1 MLELRDVHAYYGLA
15 KVLSGISLTVP
26 EKSMVGLIGP
36 NGAGKTTTILSICG
50 LHQVSQGK
58 VLLNSKEIMR
68 MSPQDIKKLGIA
80 TAPEGRR
87 LFTKMSVFDNLLM
100 GAYLI
105 TDKKQLNDSMSLV
118 FSLFPVLKERR
129 DQLAGTLSGGEQQM
143 LTIGRALMATP
154 MFLLVDEL
162 SLGLAPII
170 VKEIY
175 RVIKSINEQKGVSIL
190 LVEQQAT
197 IAFKF
202 TTYIYVIELG
212 RIALEGN
219 PQELVK
225 NEYVI
230 NTYLGE

>member
-1 MLELRDVHAYYGLA
+1 MLELRDIHAYYGLA

-50 LHQVSQGK
+50 LHQVAEGK
-58 VLLNSKEIMR
+58 VLLNSKEIMG

-87 LFTKMSVFDNLLM
+87 LFTKMTVFDNLLM

-105 TDKKQLNDSMSLV
+105 TDKKELSDATSLV
-118 FSLFPVLKERR
+118 FSLFPVLKERKN
-129 DQLAGTLSGGEQQM
+129 QLAGTLSGGEQQM
-143 LTIGRALMATP
+143 LTIGRALMADP

-170 VKEIY
+170 IKEIY

-197 IAFKF
+197 IAFKY
-202 TTYIYVIELG
+202 TTYIYVMELG
-212 RIALEGN
+212 RIAMEGN
-219 PQELVK
+219 PKELVK
-225 NEYVI
+225 NEYIV

>member
-1 MLELRDVHAYYGLA
+1 MTE
-15 KVLSGISLTVP
+15 
-26 EKSMVGLIGP
+26 
-36 NGAGKTTTILSICG
+36 
-50 LHQVSQGK
+50 GK
-58 VLLNSKEIMR
+58 VLLNSKEIMG
-68 MSPQDIKKLGIA
+68 MTPQDIKKLGIA

-87 LFTKMSVFDNLLM
+87 LFTKMTVFDNLLM

-105 TDKKQLNDSMSLV
+105 TDKKELSDSTSLV
-118 FSLFPVLKERR
+118 FSLFPVLKERKN
-129 DQLAGTLSGGEQQM
+129 QLAGTLSGGEQQM
-143 LTIGRALMATP
+143 LTIGRALMADP

-170 VKEIY
+170 IKEIY

-197 IAFKF
+197 IAFKY
-202 TTYIYVIELG
+202 TTYIYVMELG

-219 PQELVK
+219 PKELIK
-225 NEYVI
+225 NEYII

>member
-1 MLELRDVHAYYGLA
+1 MLELRDIHAYYGLA

-50 LHQVSQGK
+50 LHQVAGGK
-58 VLLNSKEIMR
+58 VLLNRREIMG
-68 MSPQDIKKLGIA
+68 MSPQAIKKLRVA

-87 LFTKMSVFDNLLM
+87 LFTKMTVFDNLLM

-105 TDKKQLNDSMSLV
+105 TDRKELNGSMSLV
-118 FSLFPVLKERR
+118 FSLFPVLKERKN
-129 DQLAGTLSGGEQQM
+129 QLAGTLSGGEQQM
-143 LTIGRALMATP
+143 LTIGRALMADP
-154 MFLLVDEL
+154 VFLLVDEL

-170 VKEIY
+170 IKEIY
-175 RVIKSINEQKGVSIL
+175 RVIKSINEEKGVSIL

-202 TTYIYVIELG
+202 ATYIYVMELG
-212 RIALEGN
+212 KIVMEGD
-219 PQELVK
+219 PKELVK
-225 NEYVI
+225 NEYIV